1 MTRGSGGLLSLT
13 RQRAFTFNLLPIYL
27 GALPVLYFFYPKTE
41 FSDKRVFSNLEFLL
55 NLIEKPDS
63 KFFRAACEN

>member
-27 GALPVLYFFYPKTE
+27 GALPVLYASLCP
-41 FSDKRVFSNLEFLL
+41 L
-55 NLIEKPDS
+55 DS
-63 KFFRAACEN
+63 I